1 MTALPLCGKMDSG
14 VTNSVTFQSYSPHSV
29 PYNSLRKKVPT
40 MLTPNQT
47 VYYTSSLLVQEAT
60 FIRYE
65 GDFCILSTPMGN
77 LKIRK
82 SRVFTKDEAAEQG
95 LLDRVKAV

>member
-1 MTALPLCGKMDSG
+1 
-14 VTNSVTFQSYSPHSV
+14 
-29 PYNSLRKKVPT
+29 

-77 LKIRK
+77 LKTRK

-95 LLDRVKAV
+95 LLERVKAV

>member
-1 MTALPLCGKMDSG
+1 
-14 VTNSVTFQSYSPHSV
+14 
-29 PYNSLRKKVPT
+29 

-60 FIRYE
+60 FIRYD
-65 GDFCILSTPMGN
+65 GAYCILSTPFGE
-77 LKIRK
+77 LKIRQ

-95 LLDRVKAV
+95 LLERVVAG

>member
-1 MTALPLCGKMDSG
+1 
-14 VTNSVTFQSYSPHSV
+14 
-29 PYNSLRKKVPT
+29 

-60 FIRYE
+60 FVRYD
-65 GDFCILSTPMGN
+65 GPYCILSTPFGE
-77 LKIRK
+77 LKIRQ

-95 LLDRVKAV
+95 LLERVVAG

>member
-1 MTALPLCGKMDSG
+1 
-14 VTNSVTFQSYSPHSV
+14 
-29 PYNSLRKKVPT
+29 

-60 FIRYE
+60 FIRYD
-65 GDFCILSTPMGN
+65 GAYCVLSTPFGN
-77 LKIRK
+77 LKIRQ

-95 LLDRVKAV
+95 LLERVVAG